1 MLSSYLH
8 IGYISLVVLT
18 VAFFLWRKRFD
29 ALFVGAMAT
38 IVYFLPAL
46 FGSIQFPYGADAG
59 YYVAPIVPGAYVAM
73 LLVVATLAA
82 VTFAYDRLAL
92 KALGRVSV
100 PDRWVPEILCAVM
113 LLGFVASVAT
123 IGKGYLCV
131 EKTDMLARINY
142 WYYVASYSAPLALV
156 TAMAAR
162 KWWIAVMAGAMLLG
176 DLFIGFRGASAV
188 AFLGVCLVYG
198 GALFAGWRKRI
209 VFILAVGAVAGA
221 LFVVKQLAWNIKYT
235 VSVACPTLPVMA
247 HGAAG
252 SAAATAQIAAI
263 ESALAASPT
272 QLHIDNLAHTAEL
285 LGNGSVYLDA
295 LRYSEPMVI
304 GAILNETVRRGFK
317 IPMRDVLDQGLSG
330 VPGGKSLFGIDVS
343 GVPLFST
350 QFRPVLFPR
359 VTFGMA
365 SNPWAQGYAAG
376 GLALVF
382 IFALVYA
389 SCLAVFAAAMQS
401 LSPVSGALVAV
412 AVGWWGFYVHRND
425 VLTEVGIMKM
435 TIYIAALAVLI
446 SFVVSGAAKIWQIRL
461 GHR

>member
-18 VAFFLWRKRFD
+18 VAFFLWRRRFD

-38 IVYFLPAL
+38 IIYFLPAL

-59 YYVAPIVPGAYVAM
+59 FYMSPIVPGAYVAM
-73 LLVVATLAA
+73 LVVVATLSV
-82 VTFAYDRLAL
+82 VTVVHDRLAL
-92 KALGRVSV
+92 RALGRATV

-113 LLGFVASVAT
+113 MVSCVASIAT

-162 KWWIAVMAGAMLLG
+162 KWWIVALASAMLMG

-188 AFLGVCLVYG
+188 AFLGVCLLYG
-198 GALFAGWRKRI
+198 RALFGGWRKRI
-209 VFILAVGAVAGA
+209 AFIVAVGVVACA

-235 VSVACPTLPVMA
+235 VSVACSALPVTA
-247 HGAAG
+247 RAAVG
-252 SAAATAQIAAI
+252 GEVSTAQKAAV
-263 ESALAASPT
+263 ETALAASPT
-272 QLHIDNLAHTAEL
+272 EIHLDHLAHTAKM
-285 LGNGSVYLDA
+285 LGEGNVYLDA

-304 GAILNETVRRGFK
+304 GAILNETARRGFT
-317 IPMRDVLDQGLSG
+317 IPMRDVVDQALLG
-330 VPGGKSLFGIDVS
+330 VPGGKSLFQIDVS
-343 GVPLFST
+343 SVPLFSAR
-350 QFRPVLFPR
+350 FRPVLFPH

-365 SNPWAQGYAAG
+365 SNPWAQAYAAG

-382 IFALVYA
+382 VFALVYA
-389 SCLAVFAAAMQS
+389 SCLAVFAAAMGA
-401 LSPVSGALVAV
+401 LPPVSGALVAV

>member
-18 VAFFLWRKRFD
+18 IAFFLWRRRFD

-38 IVYFLPAL
+38 IIYFLPAL

-59 YYVAPIVPGAYVAM
+59 YYRSAIVPGAYAAM
-73 LLVVATLAA
+73 LLVVATLAG
-82 VTFAYDRLAL
+82 VTVVYDRLAL
-92 KALGRVSV
+92 KALGRAAV

-113 LLGFVASVAT
+113 MLGFVVSVAT

-131 EKTDMLARINY
+131 EKTDTLARINY
-142 WYYVASYSAPLALV
+142 WYYVASYSAPLAFV

-162 KWWIAVMAGAMLLG
+162 KWWIAALAGAMLLG

-188 AFLGVCLVYG
+188 AFLGACLLYG
-198 GALFAGWRKRI
+198 RALFGPWRKRI
-209 VFILAVGAVAGA
+209 AFVLAVGTVAGA

-235 VSVACPTLPVMA
+235 VSVACPALPVMA
-247 HGAAG
+247 RG
-252 SAAATAQIAAI
+252 SMRDAVSTAQMAAV

-272 QLHIDNLAHTAEL
+272 QIHIANLAHTAKL
-285 LGNGSVYLDA
+285 LGSGSVYLDA

-304 GAILNETVRRGFK
+304 AAILNETVRRGFT
-317 IPMRDVLDQGLSG
+317 IPVRDVVDQSLSG

-343 GVPLFST
+343 GVPLFSA
-350 QFRPVLFPR
+350 QFRPVLFPH

-365 SNPWAQGYAAG
+365 SNPWAQAYAAG

-389 SCLAVFAAAMQS
+389 SCLAVFAAAMQA
-401 LSPVSGALVAV
+401 LSPVSGAMAAV

-435 TIYIAALAVLI
+435 TIYIAAIAVLV

>member
-18 VAFFLWRKRFD
+18 VAFFLRRRRFD
-29 ALFVGAMAT
+29 ALFIGAMAT

-59 YYVAPIVPGAYVAM
+59 YYDSPIVPGAYVAM
-73 LLVVATLAA
+73 LLVVATLVG

-92 KALGRVSV
+92 KALSHVSIS
-100 PDRWVPEILCAVM
+100 DRWVPEILSAVM
-113 LLGFVASVAT
+113 MLGFVVSVAT

-162 KWWIAVMAGAMLLG
+162 KWWLAAMAGAMLFG

-188 AFLGVCLVYG
+188 AFIGVCLLHG
-198 GALFAGWRKRI
+198 GALFGAWRKRI
-209 VFILAVGAVAGA
+209 AFVLAVGAVACA

-235 VSVACPTLPVMA
+235 VSVACPALPVTA
-247 HGAAG
+247 RGSAG
-252 SAAATAQIAAI
+252 SAVSTAQLAAA
-263 ESALAASPT
+263 ETALAASPT
-272 QLHIDNLAHTAEL
+272 EIHIDNLAHTAKM
-285 LGNGSVYLDA
+285 LGTGSVYLDA

-304 GAILNETVRRGFK
+304 DAILNETVRRGFT
-317 IPMRDVLDQGLSG
+317 IPMRDVVDQSLSG

-343 GVPLFST
+343 GVPLFSA
-350 QFRPVLFPR
+350 QFGPVLFPS

-365 SNPWAQGYAAG
+365 SNPWAQAYAAG

-382 IFALVYA
+382 VFALVYA
-389 SCLAVFAAAMQS
+389 SCLAGFAAAMQA

-425 VLTEVGIMKM
+425 VLTEAGIMKM

-446 SFVVSGAAKIWQIRL
+446 SFLVSGAAKIWQIRL